1 MRYIYLTMLISC
13 TALGCSVSRQICKKE
28 NPPPQIRKVC
38 IGADG
43 CIPDD
48 CVQLKT
54 LPYREQRLKCF
65 GGKANY
71 NTELALSEKLI
82 ICPYGPVSR
91 GMDHDLESY
100 SARVRVPL
108 DSNRQRVMWQ
118 VETVY
123 EKTNDTAV
131 VLLLTVENMQDWKH
145 RFVRV
150 EEIPSGMY
158 AHIVNRKLEEKE
170 SIVVFNSIGI
180 FIKSSGD
187 EKFRGYLFEQ
197 IQTIDNG
204 IK

>member
-1 MRYIYLTMLISC
+1 MRYFYLAVLIFC
-13 TALGCSVSRQICKKE
+13 AVLGCSDSRQICKKV
-28 NPPPQIRKVC
+28 NPLRQTRKICLDV
-38 IGADG
+38 DG
-43 CIPDD
+43 SIPND
-48 CVQLKT
+48 CVQFRH
-54 LPYREQRLKCF
+54 LPYREQWLKCF

-71 NTELALSEKLI
+71 NTELALSKKFI

-100 SARVRVPL
+100 SARVRVPF

-118 VETVY
+118 SETVY
-123 EKTNDTAV
+123 EKINDSAV

-150 EEIPSGMY
+150 EEIPSSMY
-158 AHIVNRKLEEKE
+158 AHIVNRELEEKE
-170 SIVVFNSIGI
+170 SIVVFNSKGI

-197 IQTIDNG
+197 IQTVDDD

>member
-1 MRYIYLTMLISC
+1 
-13 TALGCSVSRQICKKE
+13 
-28 NPPPQIRKVC
+28 
-38 IGADG
+38 
-43 CIPDD
+43 
-48 CVQLKT
+48 
-54 LPYREQRLKCF
+54 
-65 GGKANY
+65 
-71 NTELALSEKLI
+71 
-82 ICPYGPVSR
+82 
-91 GMDHDLESY
+91 
-100 SARVRVPL
+100 
-108 DSNRQRVMWQ
+108 MWQ